1 MENSVEA
8 IMSTKVETI
17 DLLETAYEA
26 AKKMQDKRISSVIVV
41 DKKNQVEVEP
51 LGIITERD
59 LVHRVCAQGI
69 SSKEKRANEI
79 MSFPIATIDP
89 RATVETAA
97 DLMLANKVRH
107 LIVMNADRKMVGILA
122 PSDLNKYLRSNMD
135 MDEVKA
141 RILQGLI
148 DEQEMGAP
156 L

>member
-1 MENSVEA
+1 
-8 IMSTKVETI
+8 MSTKVETI